1 MSYLLIEFARSFGS
15 GRLSAVAFA
24 DAYMELWR
32 IERDSKNILN
42 YDVNVSECLSSIFC
56 VADMY
61 NPDDDRDQYEFDEEQ
76 LRNEINKLI
85 DIYINK

>member
-42 YDVNVSECLSSIFC
+42 YDENVSECLSSIFC

-61 NPDDDRDQYEFDEEQ
+61 NPDDDRDQYEFDEEE
-76 LRNEINKLI
+76 LRKEINKLI
-85 DIYINK
+85 DTYINK